1 MPWRELELWTQF
13 SFWPLMDQGTLQCVF
28 EGDWREGTEKGQCSG
43 GGKAQTIQYKIGS
56 SHIIQHREYSQ
67 YFAVTVNGK

>member
-1 MPWRELELWTQF
+1 MNSQNRTETDSQIQKTNWWFVYQ
-13 SFWPLMDQGTLQCVF
+13 
-28 EGDWREGTEKGQCSG
+28 WREGTEKGQCSG

>member
-1 MPWRELELWTQF
+1 MESQKYNKLVNITKRKHTHREQTSGYQ
-13 SFWPLMDQGTLQCVF
+13 
-28 EGDWREGTEKGQCSG
+28 WREGTEKGQCSG